1 MSFFFID
8 DLLLRSLGIIFMPFD
23 LIWLFETIRDYAVK
37 TYSEERKRTLTDE
50 LKEVYLIYEL
60 GEMNYDEFNKRKITL
75 LSQLKKFEM
84 ISRLDLEN
92 RVNLLP

>member
-37 TYSEERKRTLTDE
+37 TYSEERKRALTDE

-60 GEMNYDEFNKRKITL
+60 GEMNYDEFNKRKIRL

>member
-1 MSFFFID
+1 
-8 DLLLRSLGIIFMPFD
+8 
-23 LIWLFETIRDYAVK
+23 
-37 TYSEERKRTLTDE
+37 
-50 LKEVYLIYEL
+50 
-60 GEMNYDEFNKRKITL
+60 MNYDEFNKRKIRL

>member
-23 LIWLFETIRDYAVK
+23 LIWLFETIRDYTVK
-37 TYSEERKRTLTDE
+37 TYSEERKRALTDE

-60 GEMNYDEFNKRKITL
+60 GEMNYDEFNKRKIRL
-75 LSQLKKFEM
+75 LSQLNKFEM